1 MAQKSFLYVAN
12 WKAYF
17 TFNQA
22 KNWISSHKQPLQ
34 TLAESHHIII
44 CPSFDAL
51 TMAAHELKETGIAI
65 AAQDCSAHHPG
76 AYTGQVLAA
85 SLAQLGCA
93 YTIIGHS
100 ETKKECPENNDA
112 IATKALLLLMNSITP
127 IICVGETA
135 QDYEQ
140 QRGNAVIEDQL
151 TPVLTAIAK
160 HQLGN
165 RLIIGYEPLW
175 VIGNN
180 QIPPQEYLTTCLETI
195 KRLCASYA
203 PHYSSLIVYGG
214 GVDETNIRFFK
225 DLSGLDGILIGHA
238 STDFQKLEKIVLS

>member
-1 MAQKSFLYVAN
+1 MNTEPFVYIAN

-22 KNWISSHKQPLQ
+22 KNWISTHKQQLQ
-34 TLAESHHIII
+34 TLGQNHSIII

-51 TMAAHELKETGIAI
+51 TMAAHELKETPLTI

-85 SLAQLGCA
+85 SLAQIGCA

-100 ETKKECPENNDA
+100 ETKNECPENNDA

-127 IICVGETA
+127 IICIGETE

-140 QRGNAVIEDQL
+140 QRGIAVLEDQL
-151 TPVLTAIAK
+151 ISPLTAIAK
-160 HQLGN
+160 NQLGN
-165 RLIIGYEPLW
+165 RIIIGYEPLW
-175 VIGNN
+175 AIGNN
-180 QIPPQEYLTTCLETI
+180 QIPPQEYLITCLETI

-203 PHYSSLIVYGG
+203 PHYSSLVLYGG
-214 GVDETNIRFFK
+214 SVDETNIRFFK
-225 DLSGLDGILIGHA
+225 DLSILDGVLIGHA
-238 STDFQKLEKIVLS
+238 STDFQKFEKIVLS